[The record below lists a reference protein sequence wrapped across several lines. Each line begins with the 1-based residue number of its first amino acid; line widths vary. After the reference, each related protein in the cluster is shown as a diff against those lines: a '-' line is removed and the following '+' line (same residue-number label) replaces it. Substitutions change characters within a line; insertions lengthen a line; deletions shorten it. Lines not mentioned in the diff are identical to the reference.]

1 MFGCRAAGPVKRF
14 PSQRTSPEGTP
25 RVPAGTAAGGV
36 GLSTAGGVGVFG
48 ATFMG
53 VISSRHEMRALFAA
67 TGGLG
72 YRGRGS
78 AAPPGT

>member
-1 MFGCRAAGPVKRF
+1 
-14 PSQRTSPEGTP
+14 
-25 RVPAGTAAGGV
+25 
-36 GLSTAGGVGVFG
+36 
-48 ATFMG
+48 MG